1 MRYCLGLLALA
12 FGSSG
17 AFADAE
23 FEKLVRPLLAERCF
37 ECHGAKKQSGGLRLD
52 SLAEIVKGGDSG
64 PALVPGK
71 PDESLLVKAVEYGD
85 KLQMPPKG
93 KLPVADIAALKD
105 WIRQGAEWPD
115 SQPRPVESPS
125 KSIITEEHRKWWAY
139 QPLKPV
145 AVPALKSEWA
155 KTDLDRFIL
164 ATLEVSKLAPSKPAD
179 KRTLLRRVTY
189 DLTGLP
195 PAFEEVE
202 AFVKDDHPDAFAKL
216 VDKLLASPAYGE
228 RWGRHW
234 LDVAR
239 YADTAGENSDHPTPH
254 AWRYR
259 NWVIDSF
266 NKDQPYVEFVR
277 EQVAGDLIAAKGP
290 PDRYAARVTATGFL
304 AIARRFDHEIEK
316 SMHLTYEDIIDTMGR
331 AFLGQSIA
339 CARCHDHKY
348 DPFSS
353 KDYYALFG
361 ILQSTRFPFTGC
373 EHTQQPRDLVPLLSP
388 AEWAASV
395 EPYTKKLAA
404 LDAEIA
410 KATTTLAARSRGLKT
425 ANATAI
431 RVIGKGEIA
440 DGKEQAFA
448 SGDKPPLD
456 GVAVKAGEAIQLS
469 ILPLANHGADTTRI
483 EWEIAEVGGK
493 GRVWNLTKDTTGSL
507 PFGNPHPTANGDPNP
522 WWFLDTHDGPVLL
535 PESFRDVQGKIGLNG
550 WKHGDTPSVF
560 SNATGKPIAVWTTL
574 ASKSFFAHPGERG
587 PVTIAWVSPIE
598 GKVTI
603 TGRVADAHPGGPD
616 GIGWV
621 IEQVALD
628 LGAELKGLAD
638 LAGKRTAL
646 AKQRAVL
653 VATAPRQDVAYA
665 VTEGKSANA
674 RIQLRGDPEK
684 PGAEAP
690 RRWLELF
697 GGAALP
703 TSAGSGRL
711 QLADW
716 LSDPSNPLPARVMA
730 NRIWLNH
737 FGKGLVTT
745 PNDFGTRGQA
755 PTHPELL
762 DWLAGEFV
770 KGGWSVKKLHR
781 LIVLSATYQQSAEGR
796 ADAAERDPNNAL
808 YWRFDRRRL
817 SAEEIRDSL
826 LVAGGKLDRV
836 PGGAHPM
843 PAESTWSFSQHVPFN
858 AVYETDKRSVYLV
871 SLRQRKHPFL
881 ALFDGADTNAS
892 TSVRQTTTVPTQAL
906 YFMND
911 PFVHK
916 QADLL
921 AGRVLAMADSGA
933 RTDELYRLAFSRSPS
948 TRDREKATA
957 FRTRYSTEL
966 NGTPEAERPKATWA
980 ALARVLLAS
989 NEFLY
994 AE

>member
-1 MRYCLGLLALA
+1 MKYCLGLFAIAFSTSSALA
-12 FGSSG
+12 EE
-17 AFADAE
+17 E
-23 FEKLVRPLLAERCF
+23 FEKRIRPLLAERCF

-52 SLAEIVKGGDSG
+52 SRAALLKGGDSG
-64 PALVPGK
+64 PVLVPGK
-71 PDESLLVKAVEYGD
+71 PAESLLVKAVEYGD

-93 KLPVADIAALKD
+93 KLPVADIAALKN

-115 SQPRPVESPS
+115 SKPQPVDSLA
-125 KSIITEEHRKWWAY
+125 KSVVTEEHRKWWAY
-139 QPLKPV
+139 QPLKTIV
-145 AVPALKSEWA
+145 VPTPKSDWA

-164 ATLEVSKLAPSKPAD
+164 AKLETTKLAPSKPAD

-195 PAFEEVE
+195 PTFEDVE
-202 AFVKDDHPDAFAKL
+202 AFLKDDRPDAFAKL
-216 VDKLLASPAYGE
+216 VDKLLASLAYGE

-234 LDVAR
+234 LDVVR

-259 NWVIDSF
+259 NWVIDAF
-266 NKDQPYVEFVR
+266 NKDQPYDEFVR

-290 PDRYAARVTATGFL
+290 ADRHSARVTATGFL
-304 AIARRFDHEIEK
+304 AVARRFDHEIDK

-353 KDYYALFG
+353 KDYYALYG
-361 ILQSTRFPFTGC
+361 ILASTRFPFTGC
-373 EHTQQPRDLVPLLSP
+373 EHTQQPRDLVPLVSP
-388 AEWAASV
+388 AEWTMTV
-395 EPYTKKLAA
+395 EPYRKKLAA
-404 LDAEIA
+404 IDAEIA
-410 KATTTLAARSRGLKT
+410 QLAERLTVRGRENKGASTKATRLVGQ
-425 ANATAI
+425 
-431 RVIGKGEIA
+431 GEIA
-440 DGKEQAFA
+440 DGKEQAFE
-448 SGDKPPLD
+448 SVDKKTLAA
-456 GVAVKAGEAIQLS
+456 VRVKAGQALQLS
-469 ILPLANHGADTTRI
+469 ILPLKNHGADTTRI
-483 EWEIAEVGGK
+483 EWEIAEVGGQ
-493 GRVWNLTKDTTGSL
+493 GRIWNLGKDTTGTH
-507 PFGNPHPTANGDPNP
+507 PFTNPHPSGNSNP
-522 WWFLDTHDGPVLL
+522 WWFLDTRDGLTPLA
-535 PESFRDVQGKIGLNG
+535 ESFRDLQGKPGLNG
-550 WKHGDTPSVF
+550 WKNGDTPSVF
-560 SNATGKPIAVWTTL
+560 SNATDKPIAVWTTL
-574 ASKSFFAHPGERG
+574 AAKSFFAHPGERG
-587 PVTIAWVSPIE
+587 PVSIAWISPIE
-598 GKVTI
+598 GTVTI

-621 IEQVALD
+621 IDHVALD
-628 LGAELKGLAD
+628 LGAELKNLGELA
-638 LAGKRTAL
+638 AKRAL
-646 AKQRAVL
+646 LLKQRTEL
-653 VATAPRQDVAYA
+653 VAAAPKQDVAYA
-665 VTEGKSANA
+665 VTEGKPANA

-697 GGAALP
+697 GGTALP
-703 TSAGSGRL
+703 TGTGSGRL
-711 QLADW
+711 QLAEW
-716 LSDPSNPLPARVMA
+716 LTDPVNPLPARVMA

-745 PNDFGTRGQA
+745 PNDFGTRGQP

-770 KGGWSVKKLHR
+770 RGGWSIKKLHR
-781 LIVLSATYQQSAEGR
+781 LILLSATYQQSAEGR
-796 ADAAERDPNNAL
+796 EDAAERDPNNTL

-826 LVAGGKLDRV
+826 LVAGGKLDRN
-836 PGGAHPM
+836 PGVAHPF
-843 PAESTWSFSQHVPFN
+843 PPENTWSFSQHVPFS
-858 AVYETDKRSVYLV
+858 AIYETDQRSVYLI

-911 PFVHK
+911 PFLHK

-921 AGRVLAMADSGA
+921 ASRALPMADDAA
-933 RTDELYRLAFSRSPS
+933 RTEELYRLAFQRLPAA
-948 TRDREKATA
+948 RDRQKATA

-966 NGTPEAERPKATWA
+966 NGTPGAERPNATWA

-994 AE
+994 VE

>member
-1 MRYCLGLLALA
+1 MKYCLGLVVVA
-12 FGSSG
+12 FSSCS
-17 AFADAE
+17 AVAE
-23 FEKLVRPLLAERCF
+23 EDFEKRVRPLLVVRCF

-52 SLAEIVKGGDSG
+52 SRVAMLQGGDSG

-71 PDESLLVKAVEYGD
+71 PAESLLMKAIEYDD

-93 KLPVADIAALKD
+93 KLPEKEIATLRD
-105 WIRQGAEWPD
+105 WIRRGAEWPD
-115 SQPRPVESPS
+115 SKPLPVDS
-125 KSIITEEHRKWWAY
+125 KAKSVVTDEHRKWWAY

-145 AVPALKSEWA
+145 LVPAVKSDWA

-164 ATLEVSKLAPSKPAD
+164 AKLEANKLAPSKPSD

-195 PAFEEVE
+195 PTFEEVE
-202 AFVKDDHPDAFAKL
+202 AFLKDDRTDAFAKV
-216 VDKLLASPAYGE
+216 VDKLLDSPTYGE

-234 LDVAR
+234 LDVVR
-239 YADTAGENSDHPTPH
+239 YADTAGENSDHPAPH

-259 NWVIDSF
+259 NWVIDAF
-266 NKDQPYVEFVR
+266 NKDQPYDEFVR
-277 EQVAGDLIAAKGP
+277 EQIAGDLIATKGP
-290 PDRYAARVTATGFL
+290 PDRHAARVTATGFL
-304 AIARRFDHEIEK
+304 AVARRFDHEIDK

-353 KDYYALFG
+353 KDYYALYG
-361 ILQSTRFPFTGC
+361 ILASTRFPFPGC
-373 EHTQQPRDLVPLLSP
+373 EPSQQPRDLVPLASP
-388 AEWAASV
+388 AEWMATV
-395 EPYTKKLAA
+395 EPYRMKLAA
-404 LDAEIA
+404 LDTDIA
-410 KATTTLAARSRGLKT
+410 KSTEAVATRGRVLK
-425 ANATAI
+425 AI
-431 RVIGKGEIA
+431 QAKASRVIGQGEIA
-440 DGKEQAFA
+440 DGKEQAFETVEK
-448 SGDKPPLD
+448 KPI
-456 GVAVKAGEAIQLS
+456 GAVAVKPGESLLLS
-469 ILPLANHGADTTRI
+469 ILPLKNHGADTTRI
-483 EWEIAEVGGK
+483 EWGIAEVGGN
-493 GRVWNLTKDTTGSL
+493 GRIWNLTEDTTGTL
-507 PFGNPHPTANGDPNP
+507 PFANPHPTANGDPNP
-522 WWFLDTHDGPVLL
+522 WWFLDTRDGPVPL
-535 PESFRDVQGKIGLNG
+535 PEAFRDLQGKAGLNG
-550 WKHGDTPSVF
+550 WKNGDTPSAF
-560 SNATGKPIAVWTTL
+560 SNATNKPIAVWTTL
-574 ASKSFFAHPGERG
+574 AAKSFFAHPGERG
-587 PVTIAWVSPIE
+587 PVSIAWVSPIE

-603 TGRVADAHPGGPD
+603 IGRVADAHPGGPD

-621 IEQVALD
+621 IEHVAPA
-628 LGAELKGLAD
+628 LGADLKNMAELSTKRGL
-638 LAGKRTAL
+638 LM
-646 AKQRAVL
+646 KQRNEL
-653 VATAPRQDVAYA
+653 VATAPKQDVAYA
-665 VTEGKSANA
+665 VTEGKPANV

-697 GGAALP
+697 GGTPLP
-703 TSAGSGRL
+703 TGAGSGRL
-711 QLADW
+711 QLAEW
-716 LSDPSNPLPARVMA
+716 LIASANPLPARVMA

-745 PNDFGTRGQA
+745 PNDFGMRGQP

-781 LIVLSATYQQSAEGR
+781 LMVLSSTYQQSAEGR
-796 ADAAERDPNNAL
+796 ADATERDPNNTL

-826 LVAGGKLDRV
+826 LVAGGKLDRTS
-836 PGGAHPM
+836 GGAHPF
-843 PAESTWSFSQHVPFN
+843 PPESSWSFTQHVPFS
-858 AVYETDKRSVYLV
+858 AIYETDQRSVYLI

-911 PFVHK
+911 PFLHK
-916 QADLL
+916 QAELL
-921 AGRVLAMADSGA
+921 AGRVLAMKDDDA
-933 RTDELYRLAFSRSPS
+933 RTDDLYRLVLQRLPT

-957 FRTRYSTEL
+957 FRTRYATEL
-966 NGTPEAERPKATWA
+966 SATPEAERPKVTWA